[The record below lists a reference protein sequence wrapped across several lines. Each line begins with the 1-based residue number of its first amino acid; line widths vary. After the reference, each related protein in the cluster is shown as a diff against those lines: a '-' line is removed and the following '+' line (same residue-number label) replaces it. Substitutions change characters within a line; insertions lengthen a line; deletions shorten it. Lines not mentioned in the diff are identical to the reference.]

1 MVVGLS
7 GEWES
12 STYDLQAAPV
22 HNLAMQVTT
31 SCVISKPSSND
42 TGVNLY
48 LRQHLVTHTLHS
60 RVHRLELC
68 DRRKITTC
76 HVLIKS

>member
-7 GEWES
+7 VWER
-12 STYDLQAAPV
+12 STYDLHATSV

-31 SCVISKPSSND
+31 SRMISKPSSND

-48 LRQHLVTHTLHS
+48 LRQHLVAYTLHS
-60 RVHRLELC
+60 KVRRLELC
-68 DRRKITTC
+68 DRQ
-76 HVLIKS
+76 